1 MEEQTQLIVA
11 AILAIASLGA
21 VKDALPSEVVRRY
34 REDAA
39 ARDWRA
45 GSARRRRAGRC

>member
-11 AILAIASLGA
+11 AILTIASLGA

-34 REDAA
+34 REVLNALQVQFGA
-39 ARDWRA
+39 K
-45 GSARRRRAGRC
+45 STPKE